1 MEGSNEKKNIN
12 FTGSIRK
19 KFVCWLFKKCGEH
32 SIHEFH
38 VHKAVCYAYQY
49 FKHYQQTHERQIKII
64 LSICIGL
71 SLKMYEKEPITFY
84 HLQSIFDYIALI
96 KEMNDLEREILL
108 AIRFDLT
115 KTIPYEISG
124 GSDKRMLTN
133 YLLAFDGLEKFSI
146 SDIDQS
152 LECLID
158 ETQTFI
164 NPECLRLAASY
175 FKKIDMEIV
184 ESIGSNREFLL
195 DTQEI
200 AYLQSDKLNESPSD
214 EGPLDESI
222 QPMTFEVVK
231 KIAQISKS
239 SEGIV
244 FKGKVEDD
252 GCKHPVEDLKDH
264 NSIVAIKVYEAMPLE
279 FGIFPNT
286 LSDIVFQHLFKH
298 DNIINQLGI
307 SYENNKFINIMP
319 LCATDFYEFI
329 KQYNP
334 ILTSNQD
341 TYYNLIKP
349 ILHAITQAIK
359 YIHDFDIVHG
369 DLKPQNILINQPDR
383 SLLKF
388 QVKITDFGTSRVQT
402 FNSLF
407 NRFDPDGGPTICTLW
422 YRPIEILL
430 GQSDINDKIDIWSLG
445 CIFAEAAM
453 GRPLFPVEDE
463 LEMIKQIF
471 NTLGSPNPTD
481 RTIQLP
487 LYERFCNIANTKTFK
502 YRFNRYAIPNDLKKL
517 IASMLRFDP
526 DKRPSIDEVLNDAYF
541 DVSYD

>member
-1 MEGSNEKKNIN
+1 MEDSNEKKTIN
-12 FTGSIRK
+12 FTSDVRK
-19 KFVCWLFKKCGEH
+19 KFVGWLFKKCDDY

-49 FKHYQQTHERQIKII
+49 FRHHQQTHERQIKII
-64 LSICIGL
+64 LSICVGL

-84 HLQSIFDYIALI
+84 HLQSIFGYLALI

-108 AIRFDLT
+108 AIRFNLT

-124 GSDKRMLTN
+124 GPDKRILIN

-146 SDIDQS
+146 SDIDQT
-152 LECLID
+152 LQCLID

-164 NPECLRLAASY
+164 NPECLRLIASH

-184 ESIGSNREFLL
+184 EYIGYGNKEFLI

-214 EGPLDESI
+214 EDNLNEDT
-222 QPMTFEVVK
+222 QPMTFETVK

-244 FKGKVEDD
+244 FKGRVENN
-252 GCKHPVEDLKDH
+252 GLKDH
-264 NSIVAIKVYEAMPLE
+264 DSIVAIKIYEAMPIE

-298 DNIINQLGI
+298 DNIINSLGI
-307 SYENNKFINIMP
+307 SYEHNKFINIMP
-319 LCATDFYEFI
+319 LCATDFYKFI

-334 ILTSNQD
+334 ILTSNPN

-349 ILHAITQAIK
+349 ILRAITQAVK

-369 DLKPQNILINQPDR
+369 DLKPQNILINQLDR

-388 QVKITDFGTSRVQT
+388 QAKITDFGSSRVQT

-407 NRFDPDGGPTICTLW
+407 NRFNPDGGPTICTLW

-453 GRPLFPVEDE
+453 GRTLFTVEDE

-471 NTLGSPNPTD
+471 NTFDSPNPLD
-481 RTIQLP
+481 RIIQLP
-487 LYERFCNIANTKTFK
+487 LYERFCSITNMKTFK
-502 YRFNRYAIPNDLKKL
+502 YRFNRYAIPDDLKKL

-526 DKRPSIDEVLNDAYF
+526 NKRPLIDEVLNDAYF

>member
-1 MEGSNEKKNIN
+1 MEGSNEKKNIT
-12 FTGSIRK
+12 FTSSIRK
-19 KFVCWLFKKCGEH
+19 KFVCWLFKKCSEH

-115 KTIPYEISG
+115 KTILYEISG
-124 GSDKRMLTN
+124 GSDKRTMIN

-152 LECLID
+152 LKCLID

-164 NPECLRLAASY
+164 NPECLRLATSY

-184 ESIGSNREFLL
+184 ELIGCENREFLL

-200 AYLQSDKLNESPSD
+200 AYLQSDKLNESPSYED
-214 EGPLDESI
+214 NRHLLCKLDEST
-222 QPMTFEVVK
+222 QPMTFETVK
-231 KIAQISKS
+231 KNAQISKS

-244 FKGKVEDD
+244 FKGKVKDD
-252 GCKHPVEDLKDH
+252 
-264 NSIVAIKVYEAMPLE
+264 IVAIKVYEAMPLE

-298 DNIINQLGI
+298 ENIINSLGI
-307 SYENNKFINIMP
+307 SYEHNKFINIMP
-319 LCATDFYEFI
+319 LCATDFYGFI

-334 ILTSNQD
+334 ILTSNPN
-341 TYYNLIKP
+341 TYYKLIKP
-349 ILHAITQAIK
+349 ILRAITQAIK

-383 SLLKF
+383 ALLKF
-388 QVKITDFGTSRVQT
+388 QAKITDFGASRVQT

-407 NRFDPDGGPTICTLW
+407 NRFYPDGGPTICTLW

-430 GQSDINDKIDIWSLG
+430 GQSYINDKIDIWSLG

-463 LEMIKQIF
+463 LEMIKKIF

-487 LYERFCNIANTKTFK
+487 LYEKFCNITNMKTFK
-502 YRFNRYAIPNDLKKL
+502 YRFNQYAIPNDLKKL

-526 DKRPSIDEVLNDAYF
+526 NKRPSIDEVLNDAYF